1 MLLKL
6 IVIIYIYIYKIWNK
20 INKEKK
26 IGEYPDRRNLRA
38 D

>member
-6 IVIIYIYIYKIWNK
+6 IVLIYIYKIWNK

-26 IGEYPDRRNLRA
+26 IGEYTDRWNLRA

>member
-6 IVIIYIYIYKIWNK
+6 IVLIYIYIYIKYE